1 MCQPIPASPNNFA
14 DSGVNTN
21 EASSATKIKSA
32 TDGISQHSNAFS
44 GVPASKELLEPSAIA

>member
-1 MCQPIPASPNNFA
+1 MCQPIPASPNNFT

-32 TDGISQHSNAFS
+32 TDGISQRSKAFS
-44 GVPASKELLEPSAIA
+44 WVPASKELLEPSVIA

>member
-1 MCQPIPASPNNFA
+1 MCQPIPASPNNFT

-32 TDGISQHSNAFS
+32 TDGTSHPSNAFS
-44 GVPASKELLEPSAIA
+44 WVPARKELLEPSAIA